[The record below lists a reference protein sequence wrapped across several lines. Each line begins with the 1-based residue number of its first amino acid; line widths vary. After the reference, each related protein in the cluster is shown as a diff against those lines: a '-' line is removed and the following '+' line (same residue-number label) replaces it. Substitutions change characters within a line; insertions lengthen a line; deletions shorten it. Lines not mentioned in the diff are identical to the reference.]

1 VPAPSFASRV
11 YDSAAGIA
19 LRPHRASG
27 LYMLLPRPGFVSAFV
42 LTVWLLGLFLFSPVH
57 TRPFIYF
64 QF

>member
-1 VPAPSFASRV
+1 M

-27 LYMLLPRPGFVSAFV
+27 LYMLLPRPGFVSGFI
-42 LTVWLLGLFLFSPVH
+42 LTVWLIGLFLFSPVH